1 MNKVYIIT
9 IIITLCMLT
18 TGFSIISN
26 NIHTNN
32 KNLQTIS
39 PISKPYITNSIN
51 YNFSFLNNGN
61 YNASDIIVGNNSI
74 WYYNITSSTVCGVN
88 LNNFTTYNFFVSG
101 GVVNNQIQLYIPLN
115 YIYFISK
122 STLTLQYI
130 NLTNFQ
136 ITSTGNFGA
145 TSGSTNYQ
153 KIFLT
158 NYGIQNYFIISN
170 DACIQF
176 SNIKTIFTKN
186 YIYNLGTSPIN
197 YQVISSNNWYANVV
211 ENNNNYYFPLISNNH
226 NLGQL
231 TYPNMVKINN
241 NIYNENTTY
250 FSSANNTIYTGIQD
264 INTGNYYTSNYII
277 PTFTNNIYGLILKS
291 NNTFYS
297 KDFHGVFKNPLFINS
312 VDYNSQ
318 FYLNTNYHIISNT
331 KTYVVFIQ
339 SYTSNGALIDNY
351 YLHNGI
357 IQTYS
362 YLNNSIPLKI
372 LPLNYG
378 TNIWN
383 KSYIIIGLTNYTG
396 KSISISG
403 SITYYYN
410 ISIYYSTIS
419 NNFVNPFSFYSYL
432 FPLSVLLFF
441 ILGGLII
448 YGKKESGKK

>member
-18 TGFSIISN
+18 TGFSIISNN

-61 YNASDIIVGNNSI
+61 YNASGIIVANNSI

-88 LNNFTTYNFFVSG
+88 LNNFTKYNFSISG
-101 GVVNNQIQLYIPLN
+101 GIVNNQIQLYIPLN

-153 KIFLT
+153 KIFLA
-158 NYGIQNYFIISN
+158 NYGIQNYFIKSN
-170 DACIQF
+170 YAYIQF
-176 SNIKTIFTKN
+176 SNIKTIFTQN
-186 YIYNLGTSPIN
+186 SIYNLATSPIN

-211 ENNNNYYFPLISNNH
+211 ENDNYYHFPLISNTY
-226 NLGQL
+226 NLGKL

-241 NIYNENTTY
+241 NIYNENSTY
-250 FSSANNTIYTGIQD
+250 FNSANNTIYTGIHD
-264 INTGNYYTSNYII
+264 IDTGIYYTTNYII
-277 PTFTNNIYGLILKS
+277 PTFTNNIYGLIVKS

-297 KDFHGVFKNPLFINS
+297 KDYHTVLKNLLFINS

-318 FYLNTNYHIISNT
+318 FYLNTNYQIQKSI
-331 KTYVVFIQ
+331 TYVVFIQ
-339 SYTSNGALIDNY
+339 SYTSNGALIENY

-357 IQTYS
+357 IQSYS
-362 YLNNSIPLKI
+362 YLNDSIPLKI
-372 LPLNYG
+372 LPLNYS
-378 TNIWN
+378 TYIWN

-396 KSISISG
+396 TSISISG
-403 SITYYYN
+403 KVTYYYN
-410 ISIYYSTIS
+410 ISIYYSTIP